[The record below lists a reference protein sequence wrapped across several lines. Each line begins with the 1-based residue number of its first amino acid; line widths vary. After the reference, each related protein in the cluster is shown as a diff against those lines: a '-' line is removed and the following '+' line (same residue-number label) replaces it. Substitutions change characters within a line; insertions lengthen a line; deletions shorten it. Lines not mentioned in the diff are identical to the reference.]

1 VTPED
6 DSLDPASSPLELRAS
21 DRDREAALE
30 LLSVAAGD
38 GRLTLEEYSGRA
50 ELALNARLQREL
62 AELTADLERAV
73 PDTSPVEP
81 AEITAILG
89 NESRKGHWHVPAHM
103 TVRSVLGDCHL
114 ELQEAVL
121 TSQHTTIDAS
131 ATLGSITIFAPDGVD
146 VRLSGR
152 ATLGSKSSQIH
163 SAPAANAPVIE
174 VRAKVLLGSVTV
186 RPPKLR
192 DRLRAALRESPAGRD
207 LPRHSRDNQ

>member
-6 DSLDPASSPLELRAS
+6 NTRDPASSPLELRAS

-62 AELTADLERAV
+62 AELTADLERTV
-73 PDTSPVEP
+73 PDASPVEP

-89 NESRKGHWHVPAHM
+89 NESRKGQWHVPAHM

-121 TSQHTTIDAS
+121 TSHHTTIDAS